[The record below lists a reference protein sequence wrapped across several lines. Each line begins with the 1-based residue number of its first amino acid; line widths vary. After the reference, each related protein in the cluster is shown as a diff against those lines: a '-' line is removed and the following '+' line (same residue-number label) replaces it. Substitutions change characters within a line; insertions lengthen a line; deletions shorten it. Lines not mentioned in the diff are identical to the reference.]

1 MKIVR
6 AITIVVMI
14 MLVFGA
20 LVPIVSAEQDSLK
33 VIILSDNHIY
43 KTGDNVTVEV
53 RVYDNSQLVEAD
65 EVLIFVQTHWGRDGI
80 AIDVQEISPG
90 IYHGSYEVQQDD
102 YYLWFSAHAES
113 GTDTD
118 SAEFEAQIYEERLEL
133 DIHFSYQSHAYLWP
147 GESVIATLTTS
158 YRDEPVD
165 VDEFTY
171 VELIDPED
179 TATDLEYEGIQ
190 EGVYQVEIVIDEVTQ
205 NGDYTLS
212 ARAQYAN
219 AHTQT
224 QATITVNVL
233 TVWYHLETVAG
244 NTATFNLGVADSNGK
259 GVSDAKV
266 TITYPQELR
275 EFTDE
280 NGLALFSVT
289 GVHNGITV
297 HGQVESGDLI
307 QTFSGQIYTD
317 FESEPQSPHHEGFDV
332 LYDGTEFIYS
342 AGSKVTRSYRAYND
356 SIPISNQDIH
366 YYVTH
371 EDTDFI
377 LTGAYM
383 PFDNGWDMG
392 STSKVIKT
400 GTVSTT
406 QLGEF
411 SISFT
416 APKNQ
421 GLVAIHFE
429 TGVNQE
435 FMFSSYDYDDDLV
448 YEEDSDY
455 IFVNKGDLW
464 NAESVTIS
472 SEPLKVGGS
481 TDITLRTSDKPNEKD
496 ELFAMWAAGKLS
508 GPDEIEAP
516 GDDWTCWVDGG
527 DVIFL
532 KETSNP
538 NEYKG
543 EAVIPEFLPDD
554 GDYTI
559 VAGTMDSD
567 SGYPYVNHATLKE
580 GESAGAQNMDLLV
593 LILLGGA
600 VLVILIILGFGA
612 FTDKNRESS
621 DPTQQNFPPPPSES
635 GGWPPPDSP
644 SEGHSGT
651 PPYNHQLA
659 ADSQTDL
666 PPAEEDDPIE
676 FDGEVPKSENAR
688 EGADK

>member
-6 AITIVVMI
+6 AITLVVMI

-20 LVPIVSAEQDSLK
+20 LVPLVSAEQDSLR
-33 VIILSDNHIY
+33 VILLSDEHIY

-65 EVLIFVQTHWGRDGI
+65 EVLIFVQTHWGRNEI
-80 AIDVQEISPG
+80 AIDVEEISTG
-90 IYHGSYEVQQDD
+90 IYQGSYEVQSDD
-102 YYLWFSAHAES
+102 YHLWFSAYAEL
-113 GTDTD
+113 GTDFD
-118 SAEFEAQIYEERLEL
+118 SAEFEGQIYEERLEL
-133 DIHFSYQSHAYLWP
+133 NIHFSHQSHAYLWP
-147 GESVIATLTTS
+147 GESVVATLTTS

-171 VELIDPED
+171 LELIDPED
-179 TATDLEYEGIQ
+179 TVTDMDYEIIQ
-190 EGVYQVEIVIDEVTQ
+190 EGVYEVEIVIDEVTL

-219 AHTQT
+219 AHTQA
-224 QATITVNVL
+224 QAAITVNVL
-233 TVWYHLETVAG
+233 TVWYHLETFAG
-244 NTATFNLGVADSNGK
+244 NTATFTLGVADSKGK
-259 GVSDAKV
+259 AVSDAKV
-266 TITYPQELR
+266 TLFNPQELI
-275 EFTDE
+275 EYTDE
-280 NGLALFSVT
+280 DGLTLFSVV
-289 GVHNGITV
+289 GVYNGLTIY
-297 HGQVESGDLI
+297 GEVESEDLI

-317 FESEPQSPHHEGFDV
+317 FEDEPQSPRHEGFDV
-332 LYDGTEFIYS
+332 LYDGTEFIYP

-356 SIPISNQDIH
+356 SIPISYGDIH
-366 YYVTH
+366 YYITL
-371 EDTDFI
+371 EETDFV

-383 PFDNGWDMG
+383 PYDNGWDLG

-400 GTVSTT
+400 GTVATT

-416 APKNQ
+416 APKKQ
-421 GLVAIHFE
+421 GIIAIHFE
-429 TGVNQE
+429 TGVDNE
-435 FMFSSYDYDDDLV
+435 FMSSYDHDDDLV

-464 NAESVTIS
+464 NADSITIS

-481 TDITLRTSDKPNEKD
+481 TDVTLRTSDKPNDDD

-508 GPDEIEAP
+508 GPGEIDAP
-516 GDDWTCWVDGG
+516 GDDWTCWVEGG

-543 EAVIPEFLPDD
+543 DVVIPEFLPDD
-554 GDYTI
+554 GEYTL
-559 VAGTMDSD
+559 VAGTMDSE

-580 GESAGAQNMDLLV
+580 GESAGSQNMDLLV

-612 FTDKNRESS
+612 FTEKNKQGT
-621 DPTQQNFPPPPSES
+621 DPSQQNFPPPPSES

-644 SEGHSGT
+644 SEGHTGT
-651 PPYNHQLA
+651 PPYNHELA
-659 ADSQTDL
+659 ADAQTDL
-666 PPAEEDDPIE
+666 PPSEDNEPFE
-676 FDGEVPKSENAR
+676 PEGEVPKSENAR